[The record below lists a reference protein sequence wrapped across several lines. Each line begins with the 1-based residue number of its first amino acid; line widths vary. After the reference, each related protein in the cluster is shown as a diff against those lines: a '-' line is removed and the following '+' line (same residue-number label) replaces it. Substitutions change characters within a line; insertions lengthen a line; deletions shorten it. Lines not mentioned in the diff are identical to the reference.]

1 MGNDRLA
8 AHAGLAQRGYQ
19 YVKAYGMGKLY
30 RKAREHFGRNAL
42 ERGYQEWMILNRP
55 SESEKE
61 LQREHHFVQEP
72 LISIVV
78 PIYRTPEVFLR
89 EMIESVLNQTYGK
102 LELCLADGSGEDDTA
117 GTVICEYVEK
127 DPRVRYQKLG
137 SNLGIAGN
145 TNAAVN
151 MAEGE
156 YVALLDHD
164 DLLEEH
170 ALFEIV
176 KWLQNHPETDMVY
189 TDEDKVTFDS
199 KTYFK
204 PHFKPDF
211 NRELLRSN
219 NYICHL
225 LTVKKDLLMEAGLY
239 KEEFD
244 GAQDYDYI
252 LRCAEKTDSIYHI
265 PKILYH
271 WRCHE
276 NSTSENPDSKLYA
289 FKAGKK
295 ALEDHIKRKKIDAKV
310 EEGPYHG
317 TYHIIYGYS
326 KTMPITIIVVGDRI
340 YDKACVDSIE
350 CSSKYVNKNYL
361 FIEKKEQIK
370 EQRER
375 SIHPAPSSD
384 QVKLPKKFD
393 YSMTAATTPAP
404 TV

>member
-204 PHFKPDF
+204 PHS
-211 NRELLRSN
+211 NR
-219 NYICHL
+219 I
-225 LTVKKDLLMEAGLY
+225 
-239 KEEFD
+239 
-244 GAQDYDYI
+244 
-252 LRCAEKTDSIYHI
+252 
-265 PKILYH
+265 
-271 WRCHE
+271 
-276 NSTSENPDSKLYA
+276 STGS
-289 FKAGKK
+289 
-295 ALEDHIKRKKIDAKV
+295 
-310 EEGPYHG
+310 
-317 TYHIIYGYS
+317 
-326 KTMPITIIVVGDRI
+326 
-340 YDKACVDSIE
+340 C
-350 CSSKYVNKNYL
+350 
-361 FIEKKEQIK
+361 
-370 EQRER
+370 
-375 SIHPAPSSD
+375 
-384 QVKLPKKFD
+384 
-393 YSMTAATTPAP
+393 
-404 TV
+404 

>member
-8 AHAGLAQRGYQ
+8 AHVGLAQRGYQ

-151 MAEGE
+151 CD
-156 YVALLDHD
+156 LLDQ
-164 DLLEEH
+164 
-170 ALFEIV
+170 LFVIEG
-176 KWLQNHPETDMVY
+176 
-189 TDEDKVTFDS
+189 DS
-199 KTYFK
+199 QLVCY
-204 PHFKPDF
+204 HF
-211 NRELLRSN
+211 S
-219 NYICHL
+219 YC
-225 LTVKKDLLMEAGLY
+225 
-239 KEEFD
+239 
-244 GAQDYDYI
+244 
-252 LRCAEKTDSIYHI
+252 S
-265 PKILYH
+265 
-271 WRCHE
+271 
-276 NSTSENPDSKLYA
+276 STASKLTANCDNTFTHRNTSISFVY
-289 FKAGKK
+289 
-295 ALEDHIKRKKIDAKV
+295 
-310 EEGPYHG
+310 Y
-317 TYHIIYGYS
+317 II
-326 KTMPITIIVVGDRI
+326 
-340 YDKACVDSIE
+340 
-350 CSSKYVNKNYL
+350 
-361 FIEKKEQIK
+361 F
-370 EQRER
+370 
-375 SIHPAPSSD
+375 
-384 QVKLPKKFD
+384 F
-393 YSMTAATTPAP
+393 P
-404 TV
+404 TL